1 MRLITIEAGRSELG
15 LRGERME
22 LGNYTMERMESVYG
36 EIREGGMVIYKSEE
50 KGIRVKG
57 LFAVVGRIIEII

>member
-1 MRLITIEAGRSELG
+1 
-15 LRGERME
+15 ME